1 MIALLK
7 FARSKMFFMDYGGK
21 YVKHRSLCLEC
32 GNVIR
37 YGRTDKKFC
46 CEDCKTKHHNYQAKA
61 GRVFRTKILK
71 VLDKNYGILDDLL
84 RSGEDS
90 ADLAALKAVGFM
102 PGVVTSFAKA
112 GKHNVFTCYD
122 IKYIMTETR
131 VYSLVKIQ
139 NLSVHL

>member
-1 MIALLK
+1 ML
-7 FARSKMFFMDYGGK
+7 SMEYGGK

-46 CEDCKTKHHNYQAKA
+46 CEDCKTKHHNEHAKA
-61 GRVFRTKILK
+61 GRAFRAKVLK
-71 VLDKNYGILDDLL
+71 TLDKNYGILDDLL
-84 RSGEDS
+84 RRGEES
-90 ADLAALKAVGFM
+90 ADLATIMAEGFV
-102 PGVVTSFAKA
+102 PGVVTSFSKIR
-112 GKHNVFTCYD
+112 KRYVLTCYD